1 MAAVSI
7 KFIIPPKTLST
18 NIKMPLFLFLRQLRS
33 SRRRSSSYISCWSG
47 FAVLKRG
54 TGDRYLVATN
64 LDFSRGFLRYKRTLF
79 QDTGLLRRLAVPI
92 RHCSSK
98 GQEKTI
104 RERLEKVK
112 ELLDGYIARNFKN
125 QGSMFG
131 TVLDPMADKILMSV
145 LTISLTVAGLLPVP
159 LTALIISRD
168 GLLIG
173 ASFYFR
179 FKSLPPPKTISRYFD
194 VNLATVELRPNFLG
208 KANTVLQ
215 LGLVGCTLLAPLLGF
230 VDHPYLQ
237 GYWYVVGASTI
248 MSSISYLFASKTA
261 VRYIS

>member
-1 MAAVSI
+1 REDIFTVPNLLSASRIIAAPFLGYFIVSEHYLTSVLI
-7 KFIIPPKTLST
+7 F
-18 NIKMPLFLFLRQLRS
+18 
-33 SRRRSSSYISCWSG
+33 G
-47 FAVLKRG
+47 FAG
-54 TGDRYLVATN
+54 ITDM
-64 LDFSRGFLRYKRTLF
+64 
-79 QDTGLLRRLAVPI
+79 
-92 RHCSSK
+92 
-98 GQEKTI
+98 
-104 RERLEKVK
+104 
-112 ELLDGYIARNFKN
+112 LDGYIARNFKN

-237 GYWYVVGASTI
+237 GYW
-248 MSSISYLFASKTA
+248 
-261 VRYIS
+261 